1 MNQAPFFVPIFYIA
15 LLMELIFIFA
25 RLMQYLF
32 IAPIW
37 WLASGLA
44 AYVFPV
50 EGDSK
55 QDALALLLAVLL
67 SAGLITL
74 AIYLL

>member
-1 MNQAPFFVPIFYIA
+1 
-15 LLMELIFIFA
+15 MELIFIFA

-32 IAPIW
+32 IAPLW

-44 AYVFPV
+44 AYAFPV

-55 QDALALLLAVLL
+55 QDALALFIALVL
-67 SAGLITL
+67 SAVVITL
-74 AIYLL
+74 IVYLI